1 MKYVLVFVCLLSAA
15 DLARSQEIEKIER
28 VTPRTWY
35 LGMNLNPADGHVM
48 DFTTGWA
55 DNVFIGTYQDAL
67 KKDYLNRE
75 VWGLQVKYIA
85 IVRHQAGVVDA
96 VKVFRFRGGA
106 RSLLSRF
113 QDMNPGRQVAI
124 TLLFV
129 FSNDQFYNPF
139 NHCKVVKRVFIL
151 ASKVII

>member
-1 MKYVLVFVCLLSAA
+1 MKMKSFLQLICLLYATHVTTSE
-15 DLARSQEIEKIER
+15 EIEKIER

-48 DFTTGWA
+48 DYTTGWA
-55 DNVFIGTYQDAL
+55 DNVFIGTYLDAL

-75 VWGLQVKYIA
+75 VWGIPVKYIA
-85 IVRHQAGVVDA
+85 IVRHQAGEVDA
-96 VKVFRFRGGA
+96 VKVFRFKGSA

-124 TLLFV
+124 ILLLFSV
-129 FSNDQFYNPF
+129 M
-139 NHCKVVKRVFIL
+139 IL
-151 ASKVII
+151 LPIS